1 MFKSESNAFVALP
14 CCSPWSHRV
23 SRSTQ
28 ARHKRLCLQAP
39 QAFIQSERAM
49 NLSPSLTPPLHYPYP
64 ALTSPLQ
71 GGSKSFGR
79 CPSAALGLGWSTS
92 AVRNCAGPLQLHWS
106 TVGRT
111 HVINPKHQAPTA
123 SPRKMCLFPLPPWRL
138 LHGRNLLPKQARSQ
152 GGRVAVPSGAPS
164 SI

>member
-1 MFKSESNAFVALP
+1 MQNCAGPLQLH
-14 CCSPWSHRV
+14 WSTVGRTHV
-23 SRSTQ
+23 INPK
-28 ARHKRLCLQAP
+28 HQAP
-39 QAFIQSERAM
+39 DGELNIEFEGRRPLPVVDR
-49 NLSPSLTPPLHYPYP
+49 LSSSAKLSDPPWG
-64 ALTSPLQ
+64 LQ

-79 CPSAALGLGWSTS
+79 CPSAALGLAWSTS

-111 HVINPKHQAPTA
+111 RVINPKHQAPTA